1 MRDAQ
6 GALVE
11 TVDRKSQR
19 LLHRLLC
26 GNASQEI
33 ARTTALFALRGDVWQ
48 LRYTNSGLH
57 RGSNG
62 ARARAIPHRLRACRQ
77 GPCAVR
83 KRRAP
88 FEPARPNARAMA
100 EAVTRRSIRPAS
112 DPVQQTSECARER
125 HGAR

>member
-26 GNASQEI
+26 GIASQEI
-33 ARTTALFALRGDVWQ
+33 ARTTEPSALRGGVWQ
-48 LRYTNSGLH
+48 LRYTNSAPR
-57 RGSNG
+57 RGNSG

-77 GPCAVR
+77 GPYAVR
-83 KRRAP
+83 TRRAP
-88 FEPARPNARAMA
+88 FEPARPSATAMA
-100 EAVTRRSIRPAS
+100 EAVTLRSIQPAS
-112 DPVQQTSECARER
+112 DPVQQTSECA
-125 HGAR
+125 